1 MLPELGLRPD
11 ARLPTKASL
20 KLSGCSISLQG
31 EKAEREIWAA
41 NGLPTLPFNN
51 LVPRHHGL

>member
-31 EKAEREIWAA
+31 EKAERE
-41 NGLPTLPFNN
+41 
-51 LVPRHHGL
+51 V